1 MHTRWADAV
10 NGTSN
15 DRGAHVAISVEA
27 AAGTPTGL
35 QTTAGLKSWAVIL
48 LGTFTTVAAGAWLAR
63 RHLEPAWY
71 FGEPPFYERTVIPHA
86 ATMTALVALALL
98 VIGPLLRANLPVVA
112 LFVAGSISCGPL
124 SLLAAPIFTTPDS
137 YENPRTIESVF
148 PWIVGSVVTGLLLV
162 AAHHLNG
169 TSTPVRKPNVVGLTL
184 IGALMVLPLLTLPAL
199 LAGEDDLFE
208 YPTFFPLG
216 QALIVT
222 GSALLAGGLMTV
234 GLLAVD
240 RPLNSVLRLAVTGLA
255 LALGHWAYDREGGA
269 PTVPGWDYN
278 TSPHLISA
286 PTTILLITT
295 ATIGLVLRVTHIR
308 EHMSSLTVEP
318 ASDAPVGAERP
329 GNSS

>member
-1 MHTRWADAV
+1 MTVDAQAATRDTQQV
-10 NGTSN
+10 L
-15 DRGAHVAISVEA
+15 
-27 AAGTPTGL
+27 TP
-35 QTTAGLKSWAVIL
+35 LKTWAVIL
-48 LGTFTTVAAGAWLAR
+48 TGTFVMVAAGAWFAR
-63 RHLEPAWY
+63 KHLEPAWY
-71 FGEPPFYERTVIPHA
+71 FGEPQFYERTVFPHA
-86 ATMTALVALALL
+86 AAMTAVVALALL
-98 VIGPLLRANLPVVA
+98 VIAPLLRASLPVVA
-112 LFVAGSISCGPL
+112 FFVAGSIAFGPL
-124 SLLAAPIFTTPDS
+124 SLLAAPIFTIPDS

-148 PWIVGSVVTGLLLV
+148 PWLVGAVVTGLLLV
-162 AAHHLNG
+162 TAHHLNG
-169 TSTPVRKPNVVGLTL
+169 TSGPVRKPSVVGLTL

-222 GSALLAGGLMTV
+222 GMALLAGGLMTV

-240 RPLNSVLRLAVTGLA
+240 RPLNSVLRLLTTGLA

-269 PTVPGWDYN
+269 PMVPGWDYN
-278 TSPHLISA
+278 ESPHLISA

-295 ATIGLVLRVTHIR
+295 ATIGLVLHVTHIR

-329 GNSS
+329 GNVS